1 VRKNIIIITSIFLSI
16 LAIAVFL
23 FVDGNNTQKKE
34 KNNISINYQEFVNKK
49 LPDITVYSKENKEIS
64 IKSISSGKPVFMMYW
79 ASWCPD
85 CQKQLPIIKK
95 LYDEYKDKIEFI
107 LINIADGERE
117 TQDKALSY
125 LKDKE
130 YNFNYYSATENAIDL
145 LKINTIPT
153 KVIVSKDGIVKN
165 IHIEEFSSYEKLKKS
180 FNTEIIM
187 KYIAEKTKDKNFLI
201 LTGVGKVFPI
211 VRTHTILNN
220 LQNIFDHTKVL
231 LFFPGEYTST
241 DLRLF
246 GFQDNNYYR
255 AFKI

>member
-1 VRKNIIIITSIFLSI
+1 MKNQKYLQIYFREWNSRKFKRVI
-16 LAIAVFL
+16 
-23 FVDGNNTQKKE
+23 K
-34 KNNISINYQEFVNKK
+34 KNNILESAFELEEKK
-49 LPDITVYSKENKEIS
+49 
-64 IKSISSGKPVFMMYW
+64 G
-79 ASWCPD
+79 
-85 CQKQLPIIKK
+85 
-95 LYDEYKDKIEFI
+95 
-107 LINIADGERE
+107 
-117 TQDKALSY
+117 
-125 LKDKE
+125 
-130 YNFNYYSATENAIDL
+130 
-145 LKINTIPT
+145 T
-153 KVIVSKDGIVKN
+153 K
-165 IHIEEFSSYEKLKKS
+165 FLYEKLKKS

>member
-1 VRKNIIIITSIFLSI
+1 MKNQKYLQIYFREWNSRKFKRVI
-16 LAIAVFL
+16 
-23 FVDGNNTQKKE
+23 K
-34 KNNISINYQEFVNKK
+34 KNNILESAFELEEKK
-49 LPDITVYSKENKEIS
+49 
-64 IKSISSGKPVFMMYW
+64 G
-79 ASWCPD
+79 
-85 CQKQLPIIKK
+85 
-95 LYDEYKDKIEFI
+95 
-107 LINIADGERE
+107 
-117 TQDKALSY
+117 
-125 LKDKE
+125 
-130 YNFNYYSATENAIDL
+130 
-145 LKINTIPT
+145 T
-153 KVIVSKDGIVKN
+153 K
-165 IHIEEFSSYEKLKKS
+165 FLYEKLKKS

-201 LTGVGKVFPI
+201 LTGVGKVFPV

>member
-1 VRKNIIIITSIFLSI
+1 MRKNIIIITSIFLSI

-64 IKSISSGKPVFMMYW
+64 IKSISSVKPVFMMYW

-165 IHIEEFSSYEKLKKS
+165 IHIEEFSSYEKLKKDIEG
-180 FNTEIIM
+180 EI
-187 KYIAEKTKDKNFLI
+187 
-201 LTGVGKVFPI
+201 
-211 VRTHTILNN
+211 
-220 LQNIFDHTKVL
+220 
-231 LFFPGEYTST
+231 
-241 DLRLF
+241 
-246 GFQDNNYYR
+246 
-255 AFKI
+255 

>member
-1 VRKNIIIITSIFLSI
+1 MRKKIIIITRIFLSI

-165 IHIEEFSSYEKLKKS
+165 IHIEEFSSYEKLKKDIEG
-180 FNTEIIM
+180 EI
-187 KYIAEKTKDKNFLI
+187 
-201 LTGVGKVFPI
+201 
-211 VRTHTILNN
+211 
-220 LQNIFDHTKVL
+220 
-231 LFFPGEYTST
+231 
-241 DLRLF
+241 
-246 GFQDNNYYR
+246 
-255 AFKI
+255 

>member
-1 VRKNIIIITSIFLSI
+1 MQYRGITSENFYLTEIRNTCRFI
-16 LAIAVFL
+16 LENGIQENL
-23 FVDGNNTQKKE
+23 KE
-34 KNNISINYQEFVNKK
+34 LLKKNNILESAFELEEKK
-49 LPDITVYSKENKEIS
+49 
-64 IKSISSGKPVFMMYW
+64 G
-79 ASWCPD
+79 
-85 CQKQLPIIKK
+85 
-95 LYDEYKDKIEFI
+95 
-107 LINIADGERE
+107 
-117 TQDKALSY
+117 
-125 LKDKE
+125 
-130 YNFNYYSATENAIDL
+130 
-145 LKINTIPT
+145 T
-153 KVIVSKDGIVKN
+153 K
-165 IHIEEFSSYEKLKKS
+165 FLYEKLKKS

-201 LTGVGKVFPI
+201 LTGVGKVFPV

>member
-1 VRKNIIIITSIFLSI
+1 MKNQKYLQIYFREWNSRKFKRVI
-16 LAIAVFL
+16 
-23 FVDGNNTQKKE
+23 K
-34 KNNISINYQEFVNKK
+34 KNNILESAFELEEKK
-49 LPDITVYSKENKEIS
+49 
-64 IKSISSGKPVFMMYW
+64 G
-79 ASWCPD
+79 
-85 CQKQLPIIKK
+85 
-95 LYDEYKDKIEFI
+95 
-107 LINIADGERE
+107 
-117 TQDKALSY
+117 
-125 LKDKE
+125 
-130 YNFNYYSATENAIDL
+130 
-145 LKINTIPT
+145 T
-153 KVIVSKDGIVKN
+153 K
-165 IHIEEFSSYEKLKKS
+165 FLYEKLKKS

-255 AFKI
+255 ALKI

>member
-1 VRKNIIIITSIFLSI
+1 MWKIIKEDSDDLGFAIKCLFSQSIDLNEFKLWIEQVIRDMPIEDTPFYIFDYNPKYELEIRDFVKNSLLINLE
-16 LAIAVFL
+16 
-23 FVDGNNTQKKE
+23 NNTR
-34 KNNISINYQEFVNKK
+34 
-49 LPDITVYSKENKEIS
+49 L
-64 IKSISSGKPVFMMYW
+64 
-79 ASWCPD
+79 
-85 CQKQLPIIKK
+85 
-95 LYDEYKDKIEFI
+95 
-107 LINIADGERE
+107 
-117 TQDKALSY
+117 KAV
-125 LKDKE
+125 E
-130 YNFNYYSATENAIDL
+130 IDL
-145 LKINTIPT
+145 FELLLESMKNDNILESAFELEEKKGT
-153 KVIVSKDGIVKN
+153 K
-165 IHIEEFSSYEKLKKS
+165 FLYEKLKKS